1 MSNKQE
7 TTLYPW
13 LSLKNSSTLKSESM
27 DDHVEDKELSA
38 ARRRLCSVSN
48 HLVPVAP
55 PSISLHGCSSG
66 SSISD
71 SYHRIHGDVS
81 THEPVWERAIDELG
95 IEYTDIVYEKAKGE
109 GIAKVTSVFVC

>member
-1 MSNKQE
+1 
-7 TTLYPW
+7 
-13 LSLKNSSTLKSESM
+13 M

-81 THEPVWERAIDELG
+81 THEPVWEGAIDELG

>member
-1 MSNKQE
+1 MSNKAE
-7 TTLYPW
+7 TTLYPR
-13 LSLKNSSTLKSESM
+13 LSQKNSSTLKSELM
-27 DDHVEDKELSA
+27 ADHAEDKELSA

-55 PSISLHGCSSG
+55 PSISLHGCSS
-66 SSISD
+66 ISD

-81 THEPVWERAIDELG
+81 THEPVWEGAIDELG

-109 GIAKVTSVFVC
+109 GIAKVTSVFVY